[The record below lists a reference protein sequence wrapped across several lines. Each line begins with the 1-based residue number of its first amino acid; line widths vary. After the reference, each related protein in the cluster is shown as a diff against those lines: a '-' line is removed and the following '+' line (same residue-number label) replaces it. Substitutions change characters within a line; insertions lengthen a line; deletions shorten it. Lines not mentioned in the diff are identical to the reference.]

1 LEDAEPGTHLQAR
14 RAAFQVRHRTI
25 VRRDVD
31 AGGLRG
37 GVAHV
42 DGRFFLDYRGV
53 VLALIVIFGYML
65 TDLDH
70 SGVFQ
75 VAKIHYS
82 T

>member
-1 LEDAEPGTHLQAR
+1 
-14 RAAFQVRHRTI
+14 
-25 VRRDVD
+25 
-31 AGGLRG
+31 
-37 GVAHV
+37 V